1 MPCSACPGAQWPGCP
16 KTNTIPSTTIYNV
29 EPYAIVSKSYI
40 CAESTG
46 ATDIDGNGIFATVFN
61 DGTINYM
68 DCVEKI
74 RKNYPTK
81 CSTTW
86 FAVASDTG
94 QCLCV
99 SSSSDCSS
107 VVAYSHLYGL
117 YKEANWKRKGKYE
130 EKYLDQAMRF
140 GPYRNGDNATYTP
153 AMCQAACNDWSATSF
168 AYFGILLGQYCVC
181 DFDLENIVKH
191 GKLINKGFELYETI
205 NIHSVYIQN
214 NAVHYDWVG
223 ANVAPL
229 STPFLGEDIDFKGK
243 WQHIVVQFD
252 GTSRYI
258 YVNGQLR
265 AKDVPNAT
273 ISAVPFNHMNI
284 GHYNFDSFFNGWIGQ
299 VLMWQKMLDLDEINM
314 LYKPSPC
321 NSAINPFICVSA
333 CDGSISFPN
342 HLPLDFESMAEFQNP
357 FHFGIEVRQTR
368 WSPSKRRCND
378 ELVWPT
384 FRWTKILQY
393 HDKYIP
399 TSSAVLSHNL
409 QNPPSVVG
417 FSKLSDVEI
426 NSMKSFNGY
435 SYFKIEQEF
444 CENKYASSSDIA
456 SCYFFLRTKNAF
468 VDTQQSFGWKDSYE
482 TCHADSIEVCD
493 WQPGNKFQYS
503 SHFTA
508 FSGEFNSMWTV
519 DHGGSVNCF
528 GIDLNQRCFSY
539 GLTWVPIVSIG
550 DAYTP
555 NKEAVGDIQKVLDK
569 RNAGFAKISDESIN
583 SIQKKILFEELTSG
597 SPKKGISRLNVM
609 ECKLYA
615 SSNKMFSWGSS
626 TKAPVGDYDFIGCYR
641 YSSNHGT
648 RKPSIL

>member
-1 MPCSACPGAQWPGCP
+1 M
-16 KTNTIPSTTIYNV
+16 
-29 EPYAIVSKSYI
+29 
-40 CAESTG
+40 
-46 ATDIDGNGIFATVFN
+46 
-61 DGTINYM
+61 
-68 DCVEKI
+68 
-74 RKNYPTK
+74 
-81 CSTTW
+81 
-86 FAVASDTG
+86 
-94 QCLCV
+94 
-99 SSSSDCSS
+99 
-107 VVAYSHLYGL
+107 
-117 YKEANWKRKGKYE
+117 
-130 EKYLDQAMRF
+130 
-140 GPYRNGDNATYTP
+140 
-153 AMCQAACNDWSATSF
+153 
-168 AYFGILLGQYCVC
+168 
-181 DFDLENIVKH
+181 
-191 GKLINKGFELYETI
+191 
-205 NIHSVYIQN
+205 
-214 NAVHYDWVG
+214 
-223 ANVAPL
+223 
-229 STPFLGEDIDFKGK
+229 
-243 WQHIVVQFD
+243 
-252 GTSRYI
+252 
-258 YVNGQLR
+258 QLR
-265 AKDVPNAT
+265 AKDVPNAP

-409 QNPPSVVG
+409 QNPPSVS

-555 NKEAVGDIQKVLDK
+555 NKEAVGDI
-569 RNAGFAKISDESIN
+569 
-583 SIQKKILFEELTSG
+583 KK
-597 SPKKGISRLNVM
+597 
-609 ECKLYA
+609 Y
-615 SSNKMFSWGSS
+615 W
-626 TKAPVGDYDFIGCYR
+626 TKETLAL
-641 YSSNHGT
+641 
-648 RKPSIL
+648 RKYLMRA